1 MKKVMLVGAADQLL
15 VNELKSTINN
25 EQDWVAD
32 IATAVETA
40 IEKLYQ
46 QNFDV
51 VVLTPGLSSEQEN
64 KLRKIFLF
72 QNPDGSIINY
82 AGSDVEELFA
92 IIRNEFKNKR
102 RASFSFVDDVLKNAG
117 IPISYN

>member
-72 QNPDGSIINY
+72 QNPEGSIINS

>member
-25 EQDWVAD
+25 EEDWVAD

-72 QNPDGSIINY
+72 QHPEGSIINS

-92 IIRNEFKNKR
+92 AIKNEFKNKR